1 MATFTRFEDIQCW
14 QLGRKIDNELH
25 PLTLVNGFERDFK
38 LKDQILSSSGSI
50 MDNISEGFGRRGNKD
65 FVRFLS
71 YSKGSSEELKSQL
84 YRAMDRGYIN
94 QEQFQSLYDQA
105 HVVGRKLGA
114 LMNMLENSSYKSD
127 YTPSTDHEED
137 KKKKHATNSYEQEH
151 SEINNSKGKNE
162 KPALS

>member
-1 MATFTRFEDIQCW
+1 MAAFTKFEEIQCW

-50 MDNISEGFGRRGNKD
+50 MDNIAEGFGRRGNKE

-94 QEQFQSLYDQA
+94 KEQFQSLYDQS
-105 HVVGRKLGA
+105 HVVGRKLGS
-114 LMNMLENSSYKSD
+114 LMNLLENSAYKSD
-127 YTPSTDHEED
+127 FSTSED
-137 KKKKHATNSYEQEH
+137 PDENERKKKHATPNPGVVPSTDSLTGNGKQET
-151 SEINNSKGKNE
+151 I
-162 KPALS
+162 